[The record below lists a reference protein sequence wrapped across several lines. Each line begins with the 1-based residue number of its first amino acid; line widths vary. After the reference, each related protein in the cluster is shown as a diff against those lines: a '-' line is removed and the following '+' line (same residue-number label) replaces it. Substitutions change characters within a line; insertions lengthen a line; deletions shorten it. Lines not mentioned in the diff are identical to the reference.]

1 MIHLNYNSTKV
12 ITFYLQPSLS
22 TPVYL
27 LSLVNYTTRERKNFI
42 APESSTNS
50 DLLQFTVAEVGEGA
64 ENILNGR
71 FKSPTFGRF
80 TIEVYEQASSTNL
93 DIANATFLG
102 DDELIIHKSPVYDNP
117 PERNP
122 IESPDDVSCTLV
134 IDSISA
140 TDETSAGAN
149 DGTATV
155 VISGAQGDIAYLW
168 STVDGNIPS
177 GQEVLQSPAG
187 LSPGTYTVLATDNI
201 APSCTDSDSVTV
213 EAAAITQ
220 PDDLSN
226 LVGWVKADDETTI
239 NSGSVFD
246 GEPVANVESVSPA
259 THDYE
264 QLTSNRQPTWF
275 EDGFGT
281 NDKPHIYCDGNECM
295 SGINSLTDPYSIIV
309 VVEPTDSTLT
319 RRFIC
324 GSGLTADLNN
334 EGALLKNSTSQL
346 LIFSNSGT
354 VTSATNVTLEPLI
367 FKAIFNGSSS
377 KIAINNS
384 SYVTGDSGSVG
395 MTNYGFGGYDSS
407 GGFVLSSSKGKFAEI
422 IIYSGAKTE
431 AELDSLDAYINDKY
445 DIY

>member
-1 MIHLNYNSTKV
+1 MTRPNLSMSNKLFRTGDLGSV
-12 ITFYLQPSLS
+12 I
-22 TPVYL
+22 
-27 LSLVNYTTRERKNFI
+27 
-42 APESSTNS
+42 S
-50 DLLQFTVAEVGEGA
+50 DTSECTIGVTVSV
-64 ENILNGR
+64 
-71 FKSPTFGRF
+71 
-80 TIEVYEQASSTNL
+80 
-93 DIANATFLG
+93 
-102 DDELIIHKSPVYDNP
+102 
-117 PERNP
+117 
-122 IESPDDVSCTLV
+122 
-134 IDSISA
+134 
-140 TDETSAGAN
+140 TDETVLGAN
-149 DGTATV
+149 DGTATANV
-155 VISGAQGDIAYLW
+155 TSAQGVVTYLW
-168 STVDGNIPS
+168 NDPLSQTTQTATGLAPGAYIVTTTDENGCTASNSGTVA
-177 GQEVLQSPAG
+177 AG
-187 LSPGTYTVLATDNI
+187 V
-201 APSCTDSDSVTV
+201 VTN
-213 EAAAITQ
+213 

-226 LVGWVKADDETTI
+226 LVGWVNADDETTI
-239 NSGSVFD
+239 NSGSVAD
-246 GEPVANVESVSPA
+246 GDPVANVQSVSPA

-264 QLTSNRQPTWF
+264 QLTLNRQPTWF

-295 SGINSLTDPYSIIV
+295 SGVNSLTDPYSMIV
-309 VVEPTDSTLT
+309 VVEPTDSTLI

-346 LIFSNSGT
+346 LIFSNSGS

-384 SYVTGDSGSVG
+384 SYVTGDSASVG

-407 GGFVLSSSKGKFAEI
+407 GSFILSSSKGKFAEI